1 LVAKRGPAPR
11 VPAKP
16 KNPAGY
22 KKPRFLKA
30 FRATCSV
37 TESARIV
44 GIDRRTHYDWQKS
57 DPKYAAAFQAELE
70 DAMQCLEDDM
80 VAWARV
86 GVFEPNIFQGR
97 FQYASRKR
105 VMCLLADGTSAFA
118 DELPKGAKV
127 MQRRTVT
134 TNDGEMLGVWRRSEG
149 MMGRLAAAW
158 LPQKYGTL
166 RTEHTGKDGAPLV
179 PEKFTVT
186 FVRPKPEPD
195 QDELGNTGG
204 L

>member
-1 LVAKRGPAPR
+1 VPTRKKTSKSPAPA
-11 VPAKP
+11 VF
-16 KNPAGY
+16 

-37 TESARIV
+37 TEAARIA
-44 GIDRRTHYDWQKS
+44 GIDRTTHYDWQKS
-57 DPKYAAAFQAELE
+57 DPKYAAAFEAELQ
-70 DAMQCLEDDM
+70 DAVQCLEDDM

-105 VMCLLADGTSAFA
+105 VMCQLSDGTTAFA

-127 MQRRTVT
+127 LQRRTVT

-149 MMGRLAAAW
+149 MMGKLAAAW
-158 LPQKYGTL
+158 MPKRFGNNVQV
-166 RTEHTGKDGAPLV
+166 TGKDGTPLI
-179 PEKFTVT
+179 PDNFTVT
-186 FVRPKPEPD
+186 FVRPTPD
-195 QDELGNTGG
+195 QDECGNTGG